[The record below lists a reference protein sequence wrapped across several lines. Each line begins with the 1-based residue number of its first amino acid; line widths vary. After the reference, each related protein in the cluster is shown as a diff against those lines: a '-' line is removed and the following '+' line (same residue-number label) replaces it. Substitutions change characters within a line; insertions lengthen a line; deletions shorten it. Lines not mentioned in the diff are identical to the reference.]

1 MGDIVDSLQPL
12 PISWDPTCLSNQEI
26 DIYLLSPNSDYPR
39 IHLWEGVARTRG
51 TYDAEIMPRW
61 WNATS
66 TQSLQISIV
75 PSGQPLF
82 MSTFPAGPVFN
93 ATYTQPSSGM
103 PESADTSKIDSGITA
118 VNDSA
123 NAKKAMNPGKKAA
136 AVLLPLL
143 FLLLCAG
150 AYIKL
155 KRSKGLGKRKAW
167 TEAVDK
173 RMSTISTDWKSVSGA
188 GANAAIRNSMAVGNR
203 NSSFSFGALR
213 PSSTF
218 AVEGDESSKQMSQV
232 RTGTGVGLRNPAALS
247 STERISRVSFAP
259 DTRQSRAS
267 IADSRPSGESRRTR
281 AFHSAY
287 IPPVPALP
295 DSATDDTEDT
305 SASFSPRQTQGAMT
319 LTPEDIRSRITAGK
333 TKNGSQDKSEFAEF
347 MPALS
352 SKSTFSVVSPCIFL
366 FTRPTVMRTG
376 SGDPSEPD
384 DFLLSAAAAAPT
396 PPIPAYPKSV
406 TSTPQQ
412 LSSPVMSTMPM
423 QPMPANV
430 MSPDEM
436 LRAYA
441 ERKKSMSAT
450 KGGPVS
456 TAFISYPMPAA
467 NSATTPST
475 NNMRV
480 LYNAAT
486 GTISPTNTGNTT
498 YDGGVYDAT
507 TSGSAGAYV
516 GVYDATDMS
525 LAPGGPPPPR
535 PTTTTTTDYATS
547 EYSAASAEYSHAVAN
562 HQYAFGHHA
571 NGSIGVGAYGG
582 AQYAIGEDEDDV
594 SVVGRGYNNQGM
606 GRAA

>member
-12 PISWDPTCLSNQEI
+12 PISWDPTCLTNQDI

-51 TYDAEIMPRW
+51 TYSAEIMPRW
-61 WNATS
+61 WNASS

-93 ATYTQPSSGM
+93 ATYTQPASGM
-103 PESADTSKIDSGITA
+103 PASADTSKIDSGITA

-123 NAKKAMNPGKKAA
+123 NAKKALTPGKKAA
-136 AVLLPLL
+136 AVIMPLL

-155 KRSKGLGKRKAW
+155 KRSRGLGKRKAW

-188 GANAAIRNSMAVGNR
+188 GANAAIRNSIAIGNR

-218 AVEGDESSKQMSQV
+218 AVEADDSGKQMSQV
-232 RTGTGVGLRNPAALS
+232 RTGTGVGLRNPAALT
-247 STERISRVSFAP
+247 STERVSRVSFAP

-295 DSATDDTEDT
+295 DHTQDNATDDAEDT
-305 SASFSPRQTQGAMT
+305 TASFSPRQTQGAMT
-319 LTPEDIRSRITAGK
+319 LTPEDIRSRITASK

-352 SKSTFSVVSPCIFL
+352 SKSASRHKRVYCY
-366 FTRPTVMRTG
+366 
-376 SGDPSEPD
+376 
-384 DFLLSAAAAAPT
+384 FLLNT
-396 PPIPAYPKSV
+396 YY
-406 TSTPQQ
+406 QQ
-412 LSSPVMSTMPM
+412 
-423 QPMPANV
+423 
-430 MSPDEM
+430 
-436 LRAYA
+436 
-441 ERKKSMSAT
+441 
-450 KGGPVS
+450 
-456 TAFISYPMPAA
+456 
-467 NSATTPST
+467 
-475 NNMRV
+475 
-480 LYNAAT
+480 
-486 GTISPTNTGNTT
+486 
-498 YDGGVYDAT
+498 
-507 TSGSAGAYV
+507 
-516 GVYDATDMS
+516 
-525 LAPGGPPPPR
+525 
-535 PTTTTTTDYATS
+535 
-547 EYSAASAEYSHAVAN
+547 
-562 HQYAFGHHA
+562 
-571 NGSIGVGAYGG
+571 
-582 AQYAIGEDEDDV
+582 
-594 SVVGRGYNNQGM
+594 
-606 GRAA
+606 